1 MISLPTA
8 PRVLR
13 QHDQGVGRVPC
24 RSDARMSTQNRG
36 WIQLGTVT
44 GPRLHGQQ
52 HGHLALNDRRHW
64 RSQSPL
70 QRYSKVNRA
79 PGETPGTSLTLGDHP
94 YARQWLIEARG
105 ERRTAPTTRRT
116 DSLLIY
122 VLGLS

>member
-1 MISLPTA
+1 MIRALDAFLAVRMPVCRPKTE
-8 PRVLR
+8 
-13 QHDQGVGRVPC
+13 VGSSSGP
-24 RSDARMSTQNRG
+24 SPD
-36 WIQLGTVT
+36 LGFTVNSMDT
-44 GPRLHGQQ
+44 C
-52 HGHLALNDRRHW
+52 LALNDRRHW

-116 DSLLIY
+116 DSLLIL
-122 VLGLS
+122 VLGLRLPENLR